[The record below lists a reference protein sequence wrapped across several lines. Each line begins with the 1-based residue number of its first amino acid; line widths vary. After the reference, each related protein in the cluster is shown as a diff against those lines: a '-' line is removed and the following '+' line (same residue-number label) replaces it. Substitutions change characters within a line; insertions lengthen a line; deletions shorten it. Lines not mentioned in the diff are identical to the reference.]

1 MNPSDPSHIVVEQL
15 VQSHAKFRAFVAARV
30 SHAAEA
36 EEILQAA
43 FVRGIEK
50 ASVLRED
57 ESVVPWF
64 YRLLRNAVIDYYRH
78 RDVERR
84 ALERLGSWGD
94 DPSTPAPELADA
106 ICQCMK
112 ALLPT
117 LKEEYA
123 KLLQAIDLEGRD
135 VADMAQALGLT
146 PNNTRVK
153 LHRARKALRK
163 QLEISCGTCTEH
175 GCLDCTCGA

>member
-1 MNPSDPSHIVVEQL
+1 M
-15 VQSHAKFRAFVAARV
+15 
-30 SHAAEA
+30 
-36 EEILQAA
+36 
-43 FVRGIEK
+43 
-50 ASVLRED
+50 REN

-84 ALERLGSWGD
+84 ALERAASWGAD
-94 DPSTPAPELADA
+94 SSTPAPELADA
-106 ICQCMK
+106 ICQCME

-117 LKEEYA
+117 MKADYADLLK
-123 KLLQAIDLEGRD
+123 AIDLEGRD
-135 VADMAQALGLT
+135 VAEVAEALGMT

-153 LHRARKALRK
+153 LHRARKALRM

-175 GCLDCTCGA
+175 GCLDCSCGA